1 MSDSPPPPSLN
12 APEWELRR
20 RNAQSLS
27 QDHAEAATPPT
38 PTAAAESWHAQLAE
52 ARRAMAAKLEQQAQ
66 EDDERARASAE
77 GAREAAATG
86 RRDDSEE
93 ASEGSH
99 RRRVSVASS
108 EGDDELVEQ
117 LLRPRSTPTSAPVQE
132 DEARQADADSSS
144 AEPPAPQGPPPPQDD
159 RVCRICFGGADDE
172 EELGRL
178 FSPCVC
184 RGTSRHVHTKCLE
197 SWRKTAVNPRAF
209 YQCPMCLYQYRFR
222 RTTLARAITSPLTV
236 TFLTSLVFAL
246 IVFLSGFLANSLIAA
261 VEARQSLAP
270 SLLNDLFIPDHILA
284 GEGIREAVSFVEH
297 RLEQSR
303 WVAGRDLALERA
315 AQDDSSSYRFFNPSA
330 ARKAKGGP
338 PQKPPFVLTALLHAV
353 KGSALLGIMS
363 TFYAYAAATFMSP
376 LGRTLFRAL
385 RPAGGRR
392 RGADRAASM
401 SQLVVLFLIV
411 VGVIKSIRQVYRG
424 VKWLTRVALSRV
436 EDLVIEVNA

>member
-1 MSDSPPPPSLN
+1 MNTRLLSQLPFLSLSRLAVQASSVRAPPPRRIPHISLALPPSPLPLGPLSRTMSDSPPPPSLN

-184 RGTSRHVHTKCLE
+184 RGTVRV
-197 SWRKTAVNPRAF
+197 
-209 YQCPMCLYQYRFR
+209 
-222 RTTLARAITSPLTV
+222 
-236 TFLTSLVFAL
+236 
-246 IVFLSGFLANSLIAA
+246 
-261 VEARQSLAP
+261 P
-270 SLLNDLFIPDHILA
+270 S
-284 GEGIREAVSFVEH
+284 
-297 RLEQSR
+297 
-303 WVAGRDLALERA
+303 
-315 AQDDSSSYRFFNPSA
+315 
-330 ARKAKGGP
+330 
-338 PQKPPFVLTALLHAV
+338 
-353 KGSALLGIMS
+353 
-363 TFYAYAAATFMSP
+363 
-376 LGRTLFRAL
+376 L
-385 RPAGGRR
+385 RPARDLRR
-392 RGADRAASM
+392 I
-401 SQLVVLFLIV
+401 LTL
-411 VGVIKSIRQVYRG
+411 
-424 VKWLTRVALSRV
+424 LTRPSEPTCAHQVPRELAQDGGQPASVLPMPDVPLPVPVPSHHVGASHHQPACVHSHPLSTRWRS
-436 EDLVIEVNA
+436 